1 MSWQKDAAR
10 KKLVIYANSSSLQL
24 YSLFDGLM
32 QGTIKNLTEKGFGFI
47 APEGQ
52 DKDVFF
58 HSSAL
63 VDVTF
68 NELQVGD
75 VVSFEVEQSEK
86 GPRAV
91 NVQRV

>member
-1 MSWQKDAAR
+1 MVA
-10 KKLVIYANSSSLQL
+10 V
-24 YSLFDGLM
+24 YSHYINPMNGK
-32 QGTIKNLTEKGFGFI
+32 IKTLTEKGFGFI
-47 APEGQ
+47 TPDGG

-63 VDVTF
+63 VGCDF

-75 VVSFEVEQSEK
+75 AVSFETEQSDK

-91 NVQRV
+91 NVQRA

>member
-1 MSWQKDAAR
+1 MNGS
-10 KKLVIYANSSSLQL
+10 
-24 YSLFDGLM
+24 
-32 QGTIKNLTEKGFGFI
+32 IKRLTDKGFGFI

-68 NELQVGD
+68 DELHVD
-75 VVSFEVEQSEK
+75 DKVTFETEQSDK
-86 GPRAV
+86 GPRAI
-91 NVQRV
+91 NVHRV

>member
-1 MSWQKDAAR
+1 
-10 KKLVIYANSSSLQL
+10 
-24 YSLFDGLM
+24 M